1 MYLQHIG
8 MKNIGPID
16 KLSIKPSFND
26 DGSPKPI
33 LLVGENGA
41 GKTILLAQ
49 IVDAL
54 YEIGSKIFQDIAKRD
69 GISRSYYKL
78 SGGVNLKEGND
89 SGFSIVQF
97 KDDKNNKIEYFDKTG
112 KIEKDEFQ
120 ALNSSFTLSPND
132 RSDNQKSSTSLLEKH
147 KEELEKEWL
156 NGAYFYMPAYRYEE
170 PFWKNEAYFDT
181 RSFKDEKMYSRHYG
195 KDLEILSSTKE
206 SKMYIIDLFFDLVCY
221 KNDTDVKKWENINI
235 ILQKIKQKDNI
246 VFGIG
251 RRNDLSR
258 IAIQHRDNK
267 EKLCDIDSL
276 SLGESV
282 LLNLFVNILRY
293 ADRSNLPL
301 KDIKGL
307 VIIDEI
313 DVHLHSDLQSKVL
326 PELINLFPKIQFVI
340 TTHSPLFIL
349 GMQKEFGEDGFDLF
363 NMPNGEKITA
373 ERFSEFQKAYI
384 YFKNTQQH
392 EKEIYEAVSS
402 KKDKMLVVTEGST
415 DWKHMKA
422 AYNKLSKM
430 PEHKDLFSN
439 FDFEFLEYEPK
450 NSKVESSLKLEM
462 GNKALES
469 LCESVSKIN
478 IGRKIVCIADRDTD
492 SKLGENEKE
501 YKFWENNVFSFLIP
515 VPAIRKENPKICIEH
530 LYPDEIIK
538 TEVTDS
544 ENNISRRLFMGNEFD
559 ERGFSSALNMM
570 CNKNSV
576 CGKNKI
582 SIIDGSSNDKVTK
595 TEDKNT
601 NLALSKMVFANMIL
615 EKKDPFNDID
625 FSNFVEIFIILKEIY
640 NEK

>member
-1 MYLQHIG
+1 MRL
-8 MKNIGPID
+8 
-16 KLSIKPSFND
+16 
-26 DGSPKPI
+26 GS
-33 LLVGENGA
+33 E
-41 GKTILLAQ
+41 
-49 IVDAL
+49 
-54 YEIGSKIFQDIAKRD
+54 IFQDIAKIN
-69 GISRSYYKL
+69 GIGRSYYKI
-78 SGGVNLKEGND
+78 SGGRSLKEGSD

-97 KDDKNNKIEYFDKTG
+97 KDDKNNKIEYFDKIG

-132 RSDNQKSSTSLLEKH
+132 KSDNQKSSTSLPEKH
-147 KEELEKEWL
+147 EEELEKEWQ
-156 NGAYFYMPAYRYEE
+156 NGAHFYMPAYRYEE

-181 RSFKDEKMYSRHYG
+181 RSFKDEKMYYRQYG

-206 SKMYIIDLFFDLVCY
+206 NKMYIMDLFFDLVCY
-221 KNDTDVKKWENINI
+221 KNDTDVEKWENINDI
-235 ILQKIKQKDNI
+235 IKKIKQKDNI
-246 VFGIG
+246 IFGIS
-251 RRNDLSR
+251 RRNDSSR
-258 IAIQHRDNK
+258 ILIMYEDNK

-282 LLNLFVNILRY
+282 LLNLFINILRY
-293 ADRSNLPL
+293 ANESNLPL
-301 KDIKGL
+301 EQIKGL

-313 DVHLHSDLQSKVL
+313 DAHLHSDLQSKVL
-326 PELINLFPKIQFVI
+326 PELIKVFPKIQFVI

-392 EKEIYEAVSS
+392 EKEIYEAISS

-422 AYNKLSKM
+422 AYNKLSQM

-439 FDFEFLEYEPK
+439 FDFEFFEYEPK
-450 NSKVESSLKLEM
+450 NSKVESNLKSEM

-469 LCESVSKIN
+469 LCKSVSKIN
-478 IGRKIVCIADRDTD
+478 RDGKIVCIADRDAD
-492 SKLGENEKE
+492 VKLGGNEKE
-501 YKFWENNVFSFLIP
+501 YKFWGNNVFSFLIP
-515 VPAIRKENPKICIEH
+515 VPDIRKENPNICIEH

-559 ERGFSSALNMM
+559 ERGISSTLNMI
-570 CNKNSV
+570 CTKNSV
-576 CGKNKI
+576 CGENEI
-582 SIIDGSSNDKVTK
+582 SIIDGSSHDKVTK
-595 TEDKNT
+595 MEDKDT

-625 FSNFVEIFIILKEIY
+625 FSNFVKIFIILKEIY